1 MIHMSAYH
9 QLLSHIHSS
18 GARLVAVSKTRSSS
32 DIMALYGAGQR
43 IFGENRVEELKEK
56 HEALPQDIEWHMIG
70 HLQSKKVKVIAS
82 FIAMI
87 HSGDSPRLLMEIEKR
102 AAQSNRVIDVL
113 LQFKIAEEATK
124 YGMTLEEAEEFLI
137 SLQHSPLPH
146 VRLCGVMGMATFTE
160 NTDQIRREFQSL
172 QSIFS
177 TLKSKFFSNSPHF
190 REISMGMSGDYP
202 IALEE
207 GSTMVRVGS
216 LLFGTR

>member
-18 GARLVAVSKTRSSS
+18 GARLVAVSKTRPSS
-32 DIMALYGAGQR
+32 DIMALYEAGQR

-124 YGMTLEEAEEFLI
+124 YGMTLEEAEEFLT